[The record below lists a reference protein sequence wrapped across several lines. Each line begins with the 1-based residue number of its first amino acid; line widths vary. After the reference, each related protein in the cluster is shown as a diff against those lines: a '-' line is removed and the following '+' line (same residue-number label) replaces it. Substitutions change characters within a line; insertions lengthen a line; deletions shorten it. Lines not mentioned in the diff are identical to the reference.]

1 MLTKE
6 IIPEGVIKVI
16 FSNLGE
22 IYQLHQEM
30 LFALEARLMKW
41 DSDPRIGDVIA
52 KYAPYFKLYSTYSIQ
67 FEGSQAALAEWNK
80 KSPELADIIERVESS
95 PVSRAM
101 PITSYMLTPIQ
112 RVPRYK
118 LLLEDYRKHLPQDS
132 ADCEDTQGSLKAVL
146 DAASHMD
153 EQCKQLDN
161 FQKVIKIQRTLAGN
175 DIIVQPGRQFVAK
188 GPVQWVDGKK
198 LRPCILFLFS
208 DILLVVK
215 SSRLSQYYKI
225 LCQLQLSG
233 IKVQDRKTEVLP
245 NTFGIIVTEVHLY
258 QANSEEEKVKWI
270 KTLGET
276 INKCTSGR
284 SVESLAQT
292 ASMMK
297 DKKMKMA
304 LADMDQGL
312 DESDVGDKPTLIK
325 TELALESY
333 CQISGYLNQRS
344 TVRDKWCRRWFVV
357 ANLRIYSYSHHD
369 DEVAIGFQSLP
380 GCTVSFPDD
389 DDGIKREYVLKLL
402 LDNGLIC
409 FLQTDS
415 QYDLKR
421 WMRVL
426 CVAGK
431 APGDAAV

>member
-198 LRPCILFLFS
+198 LRPCILFL
-208 DILLVVK
+208 
-215 SSRLSQYYKI
+215 
-225 LCQLQLSG
+225 
-233 IKVQDRKTEVLP
+233 VL
-245 NTFGIIVTEVHLY
+245 TIVFVGVHF
-258 QANSEEEKVKWI
+258 E
-270 KTLGET
+270 
-276 INKCTSGR
+276 C
-284 SVESLAQT
+284 
-292 ASMMK
+292 
-297 DKKMKMA
+297 
-304 LADMDQGL
+304 
-312 DESDVGDKPTLIK
+312 
-325 TELALESY
+325 
-333 CQISGYLNQRS
+333 
-344 TVRDKWCRRWFVV
+344 
-357 ANLRIYSYSHHD
+357 
-369 DEVAIGFQSLP
+369 
-380 GCTVSFPDD
+380 
-389 DDGIKREYVLKLL
+389 
-402 LDNGLIC
+402 
-409 FLQTDS
+409 
-415 QYDLKR
+415 
-421 WMRVL
+421 
-426 CVAGK
+426 
-431 APGDAAV
+431 